1 MEKMN
6 PYESANVQ
14 YNDWKGTVAGD
25 DADFS
30 SFEQLL
36 DIDREKWRVLVVDVT
51 IGGGHQT
58 LVAYGVA
65 GSTSYVDLED
75 IIKDGRTIVLTT
87 LKTYDYSIKGHAD
100 TNPPV
105 PATIPVE
112 KATDFIAY
120 GFKRFHMRLVS
131 RNIPEGARFENMD
144 FIDIEGI
151 EG

>member
-1 MEKMN
+1 MEEMN
-6 PYESANVQ
+6 PYESASVQ
-14 YNDWKGTVAGD
+14 YNDWEGTVAGD
-25 DADFS
+25 DVDFR

-51 IGGGHQT
+51 LGGGHQT

-65 GSTSYVDLED
+65 GSTSYNDLED
-75 IIKDGRTIVLTT
+75 IIEDGRTIVLTT
-87 LKTYDYSIKGHAD
+87 LKTYNYSPKGHVD
-100 TNPPV
+100 TNPPA

-131 RNIPEGARFENMD
+131 RNIPAGARFENMD
-144 FIDIEGI
+144 FIDTEGI